1 MILVDSV
8 IWVNHIRQEMPKLIR
23 LLEDG
28 EGLCH
33 PFVIGEIALGSLRD
47 RQFVLESL
55 SSLPQAPLADHGEV
69 LFLLEERRL
78 YSLGIGYVD
87 LHLLA
92 SCLLLPGTM
101 LWTRDRRLRA
111 VARQSGIDYSWD
123 D

>member
-8 IWVNHIRQEMPKLIR
+8 IWVDHIRQEVPKLIR
-23 LLEDG
+23 LLGDG

-78 YSLGIGYVD
+78 YRLGIGYVD
-87 LHLLA
+87 LHLIA

-111 VARQSGIDYSWD
+111 AARQSGIDYSWD

>member
-1 MILVDSV
+1 MILVDSA
-8 IWVNHIRQEMPKLIR
+8 IWVDHIRHKMPRLIQ

-28 EGLCH
+28 QGLCH

-55 SSLPQAPLADHGEV
+55 SSLPQAPVADHDEL

-78 YSLGIGYVD
+78 YNLGIGYVD
-87 LHLLA
+87 LHLIA
-92 SCLLLPGTM
+92 SCLLLPGTL
-101 LWTRDRRLRA
+101 LWTRDRRLRTA
-111 VARQSGIDYSWD
+111 ARQLGIDYSWD

>member
-1 MILVDSV
+1 MILVDSA
-8 IWVNHIRQEMPKLIR
+8 IWVDHIRHKMPRLIR

-28 EGLCH
+28 QGLCH

-55 SSLPQAPLADHGEV
+55 SSLPQAPVADHGEL

-87 LHLLA
+87 LHLIA
-92 SCLLLPGTM
+92 SCLLLPGTL
-101 LWTRDRRLRA
+101 LWTRDRRLKTA
-111 VARQSGIDYSWD
+111 ARQLGIDYSWD

>member
-1 MILVDSV
+1 MILVDSA
-8 IWVNHIRQEMPKLIR
+8 IWVDHIRHKMPRLIR

-28 EGLCH
+28 QGLCH

-55 SSLPQAPLADHGEV
+55 SSLPQAPVADHGEL

-87 LHLLA
+87 LHLIA
-92 SCLLLPGTM
+92 SCLLLPGTL
-101 LWTRDRRLRA
+101 LWTRDRRLKA
-111 VARQSGIDYSWD
+111 TARQLGIDYSWD